1 MSDRSHWHERDSH
14 SNFGWKGP
22 KIADGQGG
30 NGQKAQDFRFHKP
43 GAGDC
48 ITLGMLFKYSSPEYD
63 GTLVENQSFLND

>member
-43 GAGDC
+43 GPGLYHPRHAFQVFFAR
-48 ITLGMLFKYSSPEYD
+48 I
-63 GTLVENQSFLND
+63 